1 MSAEACAVKMYT
13 ERREALKDMALF
25 GVDFVPVVGD
35 IKSFAEA
42 HSALDYL
49 AATIG
54 IIPGAGDVAGKA
66 IKGAEK
72 ALKAGDLEAASKL
85 INQASDEISAVII
98 VDKTKYPESAKH
110 IEDAQQA
117 GHATILTIDRSGA
130 AQRRKKSLKNT
141 PPVKGADRDEY
152 PPAMFKEGGNGA
164 FVRPFPPSDNRGAG
178 ACIGAQCRGLPD
190 CSTVIIKTNKD

>member
-1 MSAEACAVKMYT
+1 VVEEQVKAENERYKRENCAGMSAEACAVKMYT

-35 IKSFAEA
+35 IKSFVEA

-85 INQASDEISAVII
+85 INLASDEISAVII

-130 AQRRKKSLKNT
+130 AQRRKESLKIHRLSRARIEMNIRQLCLKKA
-141 PPVKGADRDEY
+141 V
-152 PPAMFKEGGNGA
+152 M
-164 FVRPFPPSDNRGAG
+164 V
-178 ACIGAQCRGLPD
+178 LL
-190 CSTVIIKTNKD
+190 